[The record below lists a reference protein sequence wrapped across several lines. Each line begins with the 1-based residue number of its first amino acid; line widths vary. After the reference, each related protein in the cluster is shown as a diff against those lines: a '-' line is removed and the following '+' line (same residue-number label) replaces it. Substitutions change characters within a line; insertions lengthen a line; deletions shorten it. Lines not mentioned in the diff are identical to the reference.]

1 MPDPTW
7 LLPARSIPVFV
18 TAAVRFRYSG
28 DVAWWDGVVVSE
40 AVDVWGVI
48 KADRNQR
55 FYQRKGYDETIIDLS
70 NPDTF
75 AAARDRLAARM
86 GLDPDLIAD
95 GVLFGPA
102 QPGGKWL
109 IGGLLGLRLTWTTT
123 DVYANTRELALALA
137 WQKVV
142 ES

>member
-1 MPDPTW
+1 MTPDW
-7 LLPARSIPVFV
+7 LLPARCIPVFV

-55 FYQRKGYDETIIDLS
+55 FYQRKDYDETIVNLS

-75 AAARDRLAARM
+75 AAARDRLAVAMGVAPESVAKGVVFGRM
-86 GLDPDLIAD
+86 EEPDGWLLVWRGAHHCFAD
-95 GVLFGPA
+95 IPVDA
-102 QPGGKWL
+102 S
-109 IGGLLGLRLTWTTT
+109 
-123 DVYANTRELALALA
+123 RELALALA

-142 ES
+142 GS